1 MDLWGPWLLTAA
13 AVHLGFQAT
22 VTSLVYP
29 ALVARGRRGDA
40 DWAAVHAEH
49 SARITPVVVVVYGAL
64 VVPVVVTAWQLVS
77 EGPDPG
83 ASVAVLG
90 AGLAFAATALVA
102 APAHGRLGRGWSEGA
117 ARRLIRADVVRLVGA
132 VVCLAGAVAGALG
145 G

>member
-1 MDLWGPWLLTAA
+1 MDLWELWLLVAA

-29 ALVARGRRGDA
+29 ALVARGRCGDVS
-40 DWAAVHAEH
+40 WSQVHGEH

-64 VVPVVVTAWQLVS
+64 LVPVVVTSWQLVS
-77 EGPDPG
+77 GGPDPG

-90 AGLAFAATALVA
+90 AGLTFAATALVA

-117 ARRLIRADVVRLVGA
+117 ARRLLRADVVRLVGA
-132 VVCLAGAVAGALG
+132 VTCLAGAVAGALG

>member
-1 MDLWGPWLLTAA
+1 MDLWGLWLLTAA

-29 ALVARGRRGDA
+29 ALVARGRRGDVS
-40 DWAAVHAEH
+40 WSEVHAEH

-64 VVPVVVTAWQLVS
+64 LVPVAVTAWRLFA
-77 EGPDPG
+77 DG
-83 ASVAVLG
+83 ADLGAVLAVLG

-117 ARRLIRADVVRLVGA
+117 ARRLLRADVVRLIGA
-132 VVCLAGAVAGALG
+132 VTCLAGAVAGALG